1 MSFRTKKPFSY
12 GARKKVCPNFLQEL
26 KSFPRTEPETI
37 TRTPALQDSREH
49 AVLISIPIA
58 TRKRDKL
65 EKQYSKKMRK
75 QNYRHC
81 SGSFSV
87 ATINTNHVQ
96 PHVDG
101 MNGDVVLHES
111 TQDEGYEVAN
121 DIPIHTSTHDEEYEV
136 AGANVSIPT
145 DAPNIVDKVHEQ
157 PLISTPVSGRS
168 TVQASHSVSTSS
180 SEQNGS
186 PALSEEEVVATDQ
199 DVQITESS
207 SVFNFPV
214 QQAGGNTHSMSG
226 EQQ

>member
-1 MSFRTKKPFSY
+1 MYVTRHVVFQENEFPF
-12 GARKKVCPNFLQEL
+12 AQ
-26 KSFPRTEPETI
+26 KSNE
-37 TRTPALQDSREH
+37 
-49 AVLISIPIA
+49 ISIGNESTTQSASLHVVPCPS
-58 TRKRDKL
+58 T
-65 EKQYSKKMRK
+65 
-75 QNYRHC
+75 
-81 SGSFSV
+81 
-87 ATINTNHVQ
+87 VQ

-199 DVQITESS
+199 D
-207 SVFNFPV
+207 
-214 QQAGGNTHSMSG
+214 SG